1 MPPLARR
8 RLRSGTTPHQR
19 NRSIT
24 RQSDVNPFTILAPP
38 LGQLLTWLYD
48 IWPSNYGVAIIIL
61 TLMVSLLLF
70 PLTLKQTR
78 SMKAMQ
84 EIQPEVKKLQK
95 EYKNDREE
103 LNKQMMELYRE
114 RGVNPAAGC
123 LPLILQMPIWFAL
136 YRVFRVKPSEADP
149 SILDPSDII
158 PAGSNLAEALLTEG
172 GDPSISFLGL
182 DMLQSPSEAMAEG
195 LSVGIPAI
203 VLVLLIVATSYYQI
217 YQTTRRNKNN
227 NSNQPENRQAQQ
239 MQMISRIMPLFMGFI
254 SWTFPMGLGL
264 YFAVSN
270 GFRVAQQAVIFHLDD
285 NDGEGGKT
293 VESDPAPPETPRSS
307 GPSQHASKKRNRRR
321 RK

>member
-1 MPPLARR
+1 M
-8 RLRSGTTPHQR
+8 
-19 NRSIT
+19 
-24 RQSDVNPFTILAPP
+24 
-38 LGQLLTWLYD
+38 
-48 IWPSNYGVAIIIL
+48 IL
-61 TLMVSLLLF
+61 TLLVSLLLF

-84 EIQPEVKKLQK
+84 EIQPEMKKLQK
-95 EYKNDREE
+95 EYKDDREE
-103 LNKQMMELYRE
+103 LNKQMMALYQE

-149 SILDPSDII
+149 TVLDPSDII
-158 PAGSNLAEALLTEG
+158 PADSNLAEALLK
-172 GDPSISFLGL
+172 DDSSISFLSL
-182 DMLQSPSEAMAEG
+182 DMLQSPSDAMSDG

-203 VLVLLIVATSYYQI
+203 LLVLVIVATSYYQV

-227 NSNQPENRQAQQ
+227 NQPENKQAQQ
-239 MQMISRIMPLFMGFI
+239 MQMITKIMPLFMGFI

-270 GFRVAQQAVIFHLDD
+270 GFRVAQQAVIFHLDGD
-285 NDGEGGKT
+285 DGDDDGGKPVKGEG
-293 VESDPAPPETPRSS
+293 APPEEPGSS
-307 GPSQHASKKRNRRR
+307 GPSPHASKKRNRRR

>member
-1 MPPLARR
+1 M
-8 RLRSGTTPHQR
+8 
-19 NRSIT
+19 
-24 RQSDVNPFTILAPP
+24 NPFTILAPP

-48 IWPSNYGVAIIIL
+48 IWPNNYGVAIIIL
-61 TLMVSLLLF
+61 TLLVSFVLF

-95 EYKNDREE
+95 EYKDDREE
-103 LNKQMMELYRE
+103 LNKQMMALYQE

-149 SILDPSDII
+149 TVLDPSDII
-158 PAGSNLAEALLTEG
+158 PAGSNLADALLDHDSST
-172 GDPSISFLGL
+172 SFLSL

-195 LSVGIPAI
+195 LSVGLPAI
-203 VLVLLIVATSYYQI
+203 VLVLVIVATSYYQV
-217 YQTTRRNKNN
+217 YQTTRRNKSKNN
-227 NSNQPENRQAQQ
+227 GQAESKQAQQ
-239 MQMISRIMPLFMGFI
+239 MQMISKIMPLFMGFI

-270 GFRVAQQAVIFHLDD
+270 GFRVAQQAVIFHLDGD
-285 NDGEGGKT
+285 DDGSDGKT
-293 VESDPAPPETPRSS
+293 VKGDVAPPEPPRSS

>member
-1 MPPLARR
+1 
-8 RLRSGTTPHQR
+8 
-19 NRSIT
+19 
-24 RQSDVNPFTILAPP
+24 VNPFTVLAPP
-38 LGQLLTWLYD
+38 LGQALTWLYD
-48 IWPSNYGVAIIIL
+48 VWPNNYGVAIMIL
-61 TLMVSLLLF
+61 TLLVSLLLF

-84 EIQPEVKKLQK
+84 EIQPEMKQLQK
-95 EYKNDREE
+95 EYKDDREE
-103 LNKQMMELYRE
+103 LNKQMMALYQE

-149 SILDPSDII
+149 TVLDPSDII
-158 PAGSNLAEALLTEG
+158 PADSNLAEALLA
-172 GDPSISFLGL
+172 DDSSISFLSL
-182 DMLQSPSEAMAEG
+182 DMLQSPSDAMSEG

-203 VLVLLIVATSYYQI
+203 ILVLLIVATSYYQV

-227 NSNQPENRQAQQ
+227 NNQSENKQAQQ
-239 MQMISRIMPLFMGFI
+239 MQMISKIMPLFMGFI

-270 GFRVAQQAVIFHLDD
+270 GFRVAQQAVIFRLDGD
-285 NDGEGGKT
+285 DGDKDGGKP
-293 VESDPAPPETPRSS
+293 VKGGDAPPEQPRSS
-307 GPSQHASKKRNRRR
+307 GPSPHASKKRNRRR